1 MMLDWFILLLLIA
14 MAAVLI
20 TSSREVYLYVCLVLG
35 SIIDDIKNF
44 INKTRG
50 K

>member
-20 TSSREVYLYVCLVLG
+20 RSSREVYMYVCLVIG
-35 SIIDDIKNF
+35 SLIEDIKNF
-44 INKTRG
+44 FKRG

>member
-20 TSSREVYLYVCLVLG
+20 TSSREVYMYVCLVLG
-35 SIIDDIKNF
+35 SFIEDIKNF
-44 INKTRG
+44 FKRG

>member
-14 MAAVLI
+14 IAAVLI
-20 TSSREVYLYVCLVLG
+20 TSSREVYMYVCLVIG
-35 SIIDDIKNF
+35 SLIEDIKNF
-44 INKTRG
+44 FKRG

>member
-14 MAAVLI
+14 MAAILI
-20 TSSREVYLYVCLVLG
+20 TSSKEVYMYVCLVLG
-35 SIIDDIKNF
+35 SLIEDIKNF
-44 INKTRG
+44 FKRG

>member
-20 TSSREVYLYVCLVLG
+20 TSSREVYMYVCLVIG
-35 SIIDDIKNF
+35 SLIEDIKNF
-44 INKTRG
+44 FKRG

>member
-20 TSSREVYLYVCLVLG
+20 TSSREVYMYVCLVLG
-35 SIIDDIKNF
+35 SLLEDIKNF
-44 INKTRG
+44 FKRG

>member
-20 TSSREVYLYVCLVLG
+20 TSSKEVYMYVCLVLG
-35 SIIDDIKNF
+35 SLLEDIKNF
-44 INKTRG
+44 FKKG

>member
-1 MMLDWFILLLLIA
+1 MMLDWFILLLLIV

-20 TSSREVYLYVCLVLG
+20 TSSREVYMYVCLVLG
-35 SIIDDIKNF
+35 SLIEDIKNF
-44 INKTRG
+44 FKRG

>member
-1 MMLDWFILLLLIA
+1 MMIDWFILLLLIA

-20 TSSREVYLYVCLVLG
+20 TSSREVYMYVCLVLG
-35 SIIDDIKNF
+35 SLIEDIKNF
-44 INKTRG
+44 FKKG

>member
-20 TSSREVYLYVCLVLG
+20 TSSKEMYMYVCLVLG
-35 SIIDDIKNF
+35 SLLEDIKNF
-44 INKTRG
+44 FKRG

>member
-14 MAAVLI
+14 MAAVLV
-20 TSSREVYLYVCLVLG
+20 TSSREVYLYVSLVLG
-35 SIIDDIKNF
+35 SLIGDIKNF
-44 INKTRG
+44 FKRG

>member
-14 MAAVLI
+14 MAAVLV
-20 TSSREVYLYVCLVLG
+20 TSSREVYLYVSLVLG
-35 SIIDDIKNF
+35 SLIEDIKNF
-44 INKTRG
+44 FKRG

>member
-1 MMLDWFILLLLIA
+1 MMLDWFILILLIA

-20 TSSREVYLYVCLVLG
+20 ISSKEVYMYVCLVLG
-35 SIIDDIKNF
+35 SLLEDIKNF
-44 INKTRG
+44 FKRG

>member
-20 TSSREVYLYVCLVLG
+20 TSSKEVYMYVCLVLG
-35 SIIDDIKNF
+35 SLIEDIKNF
-44 INKTRG
+44 FKRG

>member
-1 MMLDWFILLLLIA
+1 MLDWFILLLLIA

-35 SIIDDIKNF
+35 NLIDDVKNF
-44 INKTRG
+44 FKKRG

>member
-1 MMLDWFILLLLIA
+1 MMLDWFILVLLIA

-20 TSSREVYLYVCLVLG
+20 TSKREVYLYVSLVLG
-35 SIIDDIKNF
+35 SLIEDIKNF
-44 INKTRG
+44 FRRG

>member
-20 TSSREVYLYVCLVLG
+20 TSSKEVYMYVCLVLG
-35 SIIDDIKNF
+35 SLFEDIKNF
-44 INKTRG
+44 FKRG

>member
-20 TSSREVYLYVCLVLG
+20 TSSKEVYMYVCLVLG
-35 SIIDDIKNF
+35 SLLEDIKNF
-44 INKTRG
+44 FKRG

>member
-20 TSSREVYLYVCLVLG
+20 TSSREVYMYMCLVIG
-35 SIIDDIKNF
+35 SLIEDIKNF
-44 INKTRG
+44 FKRG

>member
-1 MMLDWFILLLLIA
+1 MLDWFILLLLIA

-20 TSSREVYLYVCLVLG
+20 TSSREVYMYVCLVLG
-35 SIIDDIKNF
+35 SLIEDIKNF
-44 INKTRG
+44 FKRG

>member
-20 TSSREVYLYVCLVLG
+20 TSSREVYMYVCLVLG
-35 SIIDDIKNF
+35 SLIEDIKNF
-44 INKTRG
+44 FKKG

>member
-20 TSSREVYLYVCLVLG
+20 TSSKEVYMYVCLVLG
-35 SIIDDIKNF
+35 SLLEDIKNF
-44 INKTRG
+44 FKRD

>member
-1 MMLDWFILLLLIA
+1 MLDWFILLLLIA

-20 TSSREVYLYVCLVLG
+20 TSSKEVYMYVCLVLG
-35 SIIDDIKNF
+35 SLIEDIKNF
-44 INKTRG
+44 FKRG